1 VYKGLDIVTNKVS
14 SGEMAEVPHHLID
27 ILSPLDQF
35 NIVDYRNLALAK
47 VSHSVSARTKRR
59 RARFFHTVC
68 HCRSISLYLE
78 SRLQHTHVSIVF
90 ICFVR
95 SLKGQF

>member
-14 SGEMAEVPHHLID
+14 SEEMAEVPHHLID

-47 VSHSVSARTKRR
+47 VTHSHSTNRAPTLASFFPRRLSLAKR
-59 RARFFHTVC
+59 
-68 HCRSISLYLE
+68 LYLKMTFHHA
-78 SRLQHTHVSIVF
+78 LLSIIF
-90 ICFVR
+90 IPY
-95 SLKGQF
+95 SK

>member
-14 SGEMAEVPHHLID
+14 SEEMAEVPHHLID

-47 VSHSVSARTKRR
+47 VSHSLNKPRTDLLLFSAPSVTSAKR
-59 RARFFHTVC
+59 
-68 HCRSISLYLE
+68 LYLE
-78 SRLQHTHVSIVF
+78 SPFHFTLFLVA
-90 ICFVR
+90 
-95 SLKGQF
+95 